1 MMTTREEIF
10 AHVKRLLV
18 GQFELD
24 QAAVTPGALLYDDLD
39 IDSIDAVD
47 LMVEL
52 KNLTGKKLNP
62 DSFKNIRTVDDVVTA
77 IFNLI
82 NQPQCHSDVEAS

>member
-1 MMTTREEIF
+1 MATREEIF
-10 AHVKRLLV
+10 AHVQRLLV

-24 QAAVTPGALLYDDLD
+24 QAAVTPGARLYDDLD

-52 KNLTGKKLNP
+52 KNYTGKKLNP
-62 DSFKNIRTVDDVVTA
+62 EIFKNIRTVDDVVSA
-77 IFNLI
+77 IFDLM
-82 NQPQCHSDVEAS
+82 NQQKLNDHVDHS

>member
-1 MMTTREEIF
+1 MTTREEIF
-10 AHVKRLLV
+10 AHVKQLLV

-24 QAAVTPGALLYDDLD
+24 PAAVTPGALLYDDLD

-52 KNLTGKKLNP
+52 KNFTGRKLNP
-62 DSFKNIRTVDDVVTA
+62 ETFKHIRTVDDVVSA
-77 IFNLI
+77 ICDLMK
-82 NQPQCHSDVEAS
+82 QPQRSSDVEAS

>member
-18 GQFELD
+18 GRFELD
-24 QAAVTPGALLYDDLD
+24 QAAVTPSALLYDDLD

-77 IFNLI
+77 IFDLI
-82 NQPQCHSDVEAS
+82 N

>member
-1 MMTTREEIF
+1 MMTREEIF
-10 AHVKRLLV
+10 GHVKRLLV
-18 GQFELD
+18 GHFELD

-52 KNLTGKKLNP
+52 KNLTGRKLNP
-62 DSFKNIRTVDDVVTA
+62 EAFKRIRTVDDVVTV
-77 IFNLI
+77 IVELI
-82 NQPQCHSDVEAS
+82 NQPQCQGDVEAS

>member
-1 MMTTREEIF
+1 MTTREEVF
-10 AHVKRLLV
+10 AQVKRLLV

-24 QAAVTPGALLYDDLD
+24 PAAVTPGALLYDDLD

-52 KNLTGKKLNP
+52 KNFTGRKLNP
-62 DSFKNIRTVDDVVTA
+62 ETFKRIRTVDDVVSA
-77 IFNLI
+77 ICDLM
-82 NQPQCHSDVEAS
+82 NQPHRSSDGEAS

>member
-1 MMTTREEIF
+1 MVTREEIF

-24 QAAVTPGALLYDDLD
+24 PAAVTPGARLYDELD

-52 KNLTGKKLNP
+52 KHYTGKKLNP
-62 DSFKNIRTVDDVVTA
+62 EIFKDIRTVDDVVSA
-77 IFNLI
+77 IFDLMN
-82 NQPQCHSDVEAS
+82 PQRHSDHVSLS

>member
-1 MMTTREEIF
+1 MTTREEIF
-10 AHVKRLLV
+10 AQVKRLLV

-24 QAAVTPGALLYDDLD
+24 PAAVTPGALLYDDLD

-52 KNLTGKKLNP
+52 KSFTGRKLSP
-62 DSFKNIRTVDDVVTA
+62 ETFKHIRTVDDVVSA
-77 IFNLI
+77 ISDLM
-82 NQPQCHSDVEAS
+82 NQPQRSSDVEAS

>member
-1 MMTTREEIF
+1 MTTREEIF

-52 KNLTGKKLNP
+52 KNFTGKKLNP
-62 DSFKNIRTVDDVVTA
+62 ESFKNIRTVDDVVSA
-77 IFNLI
+77 IFNLM
-82 NQPQCHSDVEAS
+82 NQPQGSSDVEAF

>member
-1 MMTTREEIF
+1 MTTREEIF
-10 AHVKRLLV
+10 THVKRLLV

-24 QAAVTPGALLYDDLD
+24 PAAVTPAARLYDDLD

-52 KNLTGKKLNP
+52 RNYTGKKMNP
-62 DSFKNIRTVDDVVTA
+62 ENFKNMRTVEDVVSA
-77 IFNLI
+77 IFDLVNG
-82 NQPQCHSDVEAS
+82 

>member
-1 MMTTREEIF
+1 MTGREEIF
-10 AHVKRLLV
+10 VHVKRLLV

-24 QAAVTPGALLYDDLD
+24 PAAVTPGARLYDDLD

-52 KNLTGKKLNP
+52 KKYTGKKMDP
-62 DSFKNIRTVDDVVTA
+62 ETFKDIRTVDDVVSA
-77 IFNLI
+77 IFDLME
-82 NQPQCHSDVEAS
+82 D

>member
-1 MMTTREEIF
+1 MTGREEIF
-10 AHVKRLLV
+10 VHVKRLLV

-24 QAAVTPGALLYDDLD
+24 PAAVTPGARLYDDLD

-52 KNLTGKKLNP
+52 KKYTGKKMDP
-62 DSFKNIRTVDDVVTA
+62 EIFKDISTVDDVVSA
-77 IFNLI
+77 IFDLMN
-82 NQPQCHSDVEAS
+82 N

>member
-1 MMTTREEIF
+1 MTTREEIF
-10 AHVKRLLV
+10 AQVKRLLV

-24 QAAVTPGALLYDDLD
+24 PAAVTPGALLYDELD

-52 KNLTGKKLNP
+52 KSFTGRKLDP
-62 DSFKNIRTVDDVVTA
+62 ERFKHIRTVDDVVSA
-77 IFNLI
+77 IDDVM
-82 NQPQCHSDVEAS
+82 NQPQCASDVEAS